1 MLQAAKKMQETEETN
16 AALLNFRDEDQ
27 IEEKKKIKVLFTGL
41 LYLNHNYG
49 AQGIAFPMMEKL
61 SSYFDAEY
69 TFALPQEYHE
79 MLPFSAKYD
88 FKVITAPNPFVI
100 FKKRYFPIYLLYRLI
115 KRKTI
120 QEQKRRFSIFV
131 DALSEND
138 VVIDLSGIQFIGN
151 IPLKSRYLNYL
162 ARISLQCLAEKYGK
176 LYLKYTKSYG
186 PFPSADKL
194 YKFLVKRQ
202 LNKLPFLFV
211 RGKDNLAEIKKLNLK
226 IPLYSFPDISL
237 SLEAESRNWALNYID
252 KLGVDTSKKVVGLS
266 PSAIIA
272 GITTKN
278 THSSYGDNHVKIC
291 KEIIKFYRLNNQQV
305 LLIPHSINDGKDLR
319 SCDLA
324 LARKI
329 YDETKN
335 KKGLFLVD
343 DTDLTYKQVRAIIGL
358 LDFYITGRY
367 HSVSSALFMAVPT
380 VAFSWHVKYRDIIS
394 LFFDKAPIIC
404 CREKSVEES
413 VALIKDYY
421 YNRQWFDRAKLLE
434 RKKEIIVEIDKSITI
449 IIDEINRKLSERDVI
464 DEIAEIWVKTEEN
477 YVSQ

>member
-1 MLQAAKKMQETEETN
+1 MRRKEVQKTEEKN
-16 AALLNFRDEDQ
+16 SVILDLRNEDQ
-27 IEEKKKIKVLFTGL
+27 AEEKKKIKFLFTGL

-61 SSYFDAEY
+61 SRHFDAEY
-69 TFALPQEYHE
+69 TFVLSQKCHE
-79 MLPFSAKYD
+79 ETCSFSAKYD
-88 FKVITAPNPFVI
+88 FKVITASNPFVI

-115 KRKTI
+115 KRKTVL
-120 QEQKRRFSIFV
+120 QEHKRRYLILV

-151 IPLKSRYLNYL
+151 IPLKRRYLNYL
-162 ARISLQCLAEKYGK
+162 ARISLQLLAEKYGK

-186 PFPSADKL
+186 PFPSTDKL

-202 LNKLPFLFV
+202 LSKLPFLFV
-211 RGKDNLAEIKKLNLK
+211 RGEGNLDEIKKLNLK

-237 SLEAESRNWALNYID
+237 SLEAESRNWALNYLD
-252 KLGVDTSKKVVGLS
+252 ELGVDTSKKVVGVS
-266 PSAIIA
+266 PSTVIA
-272 GITTKN
+272 SIRTKN
-278 THSSYGDNHVKIC
+278 IHSSCGDNHLKLC

-329 YDETKN
+329 YDETRN

-343 DTDLTYKQVRAIIGL
+343 NTDLTYKQVRAIIGL
-358 LDFYITGRY
+358 LDFYVTSRY
-367 HSVSSALFMAVPT
+367 HSLSSALFMAVPT
-380 VAFSWHVKYRDIIS
+380 VALSWHIKYNDINS
-394 LFFDKAPIIC
+394 LFFDESPIIW
-404 CREKSVEES
+404 CREENVEKSM
-413 VALIKDYY
+413 AQIKDYY
-421 YNRQWFDRAKLLE
+421 YNRQWFKRAKLLE
-434 RKKEIIVEIDKSITI
+434 KKKEIIAEIDKSITI
-449 IIDEINRKLSERDVI
+449 IVDEINRKLGKNEAG
-464 DEIAEIWVKTEEN
+464 DETAEIWMKTSET